1 MVHQYEALSDDL
13 GRFLSLYYAE
23 HRKIDESKRAGHSM
37 LHKELAI
44 MRGALNIL
52 KDARG
57 MRMWEEKVRGRRRM
71 REGLNA

>member
-1 MVHQYEALSDDL
+1 MVHQYEALSDEL

-23 HRKIDESKRAGHSM
+23 HRKIEESKRAGHSM

-57 MRMWEEKVRGRRRM
+57 V
-71 REGLNA
+71 